1 MSTSEQTLDRT
12 GRAGLKP
19 GTWVLDQAHTTIGFV
34 ARHMMVTKVRG
45 RFESFDGAIHVA
57 ERPEDSWA
65 EATIET
71 KSITTHAEQRDD
83 HLRSSDFLAI
93 EEFPQITFRSTRL
106 ERAGDDWKA
115 TGDLTIRGVTR
126 PVELDVTFEGTNVN
140 PYGIEVAF
148 FTATTEIDRE
158 DWGVNWNV
166 ALESGGVL
174 VSKKVRL
181 EIEAQA
187 QLQQ

>member
-1 MSTSEQTLDRT
+1 MSSRAEVL
-12 GRAGLKP
+12 GRAEGRQLTP
-19 GTWVLDQAHTTIGFV
+19 GKWVLDKSHTTIGFV

-45 RFESFDGAIHVA
+45 RFEEFEGAIHVA
-57 ERPEDSWA
+57 ETPEDSWA

-93 EEFPQITFRSTRL
+93 DEHPQITFRSRKL
-106 ERAGDDWKA
+106 ERSGGGWKA
-115 TGDLTIRGVTR
+115 TGDLTIKGITR
-126 PVELDVTFEGTNVN
+126 PIELGVTFEGTNVN
-140 PYGIEVAF
+140 PYGVEVAF
-148 FTATTEIDRE
+148 FTAVTEIDRE
-158 DWGVNWNV
+158 DWDITWNV

-174 VSKKVRL
+174 VSKKIRL

-187 QLQQ
+187 QLER